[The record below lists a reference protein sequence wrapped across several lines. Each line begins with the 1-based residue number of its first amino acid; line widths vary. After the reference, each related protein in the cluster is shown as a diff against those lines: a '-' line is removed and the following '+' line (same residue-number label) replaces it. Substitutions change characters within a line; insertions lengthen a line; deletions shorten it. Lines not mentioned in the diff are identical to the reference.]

1 MAVKLD
7 LKKRGQ
13 SDTIR
18 VSLKLLQ
25 EILDQGEATGKDRLW
40 EVFAN
45 LKETNLAV
53 YDKTWLETL
62 VNWMP
67 TMRDE
72 RGRIVTQS
80 VPLTEKYKWFR
91 LIRRVANLDDEYEG
105 RFTLSQLQ
113 ADLLWQRL
121 TDGKFEI
128 FNMPLPF
135 LDFLLDFQDA
145 IGKQLPEI
153 EIETEDKDEKLEE
166 EPDE

>member
-1 MAVKLD
+1 MAVELY

-13 SDTIR
+13 GDTVR

-25 EILDQGEATGKDRLW
+25 EILNQDESTGKDRLW
-40 EVFAN
+40 EVFGN
-45 LKETNLAV
+45 LEETDTSV

-67 TMRDE
+67 TTKD
-72 RGRIVTQS
+72 GRPIS

-91 LIRRVANLDDEYEG
+91 LIRRVANLHDEYEG
-105 RFTLSQLQ
+105 KFTLSQLQ

-121 TDGKFEI
+121 TDGKFEV

-145 IGKQLPEI
+145 FGKQLPDI
-153 EIETEDKDEKLEE
+153 EIVPEE
-166 EPDE
+166 VPEE